1 MNKKIFIGYDQR
13 EEAAYDVCYHS
24 IVSRSSRPIP
34 IEPIKLEQLR
44 EWPNRQSLYWRP
56 TSTIDGKMWDNISGA
71 PMSTEFAISRFL
83 VPHLTR
89 YDGWAVFMDCDMLVR
104 TDMQRLFDLANPN
117 YAVMCVK
124 HVHEP
129 PEGVKMDGQAQTRYA
144 RKNWSSVMLFNCEH
158 PSNKALHPQYVNAVP
173 GRDLHRFAWLP
184 DDQIGDLE
192 PSWNWLVGHS
202 SEEIDPDI
210 VHFTEGGPWFD
221 GYENVAYAEEWL
233 AERDKLKEQAA

>member
-1 MNKKIFIGYDQR
+1 MERVYIGYDAR
-13 EEAAYDVCYHS
+13 EAIAYDVCRAS
-24 IVSRSSRPIP
+24 IRERLSRNIP
-34 IEPIKLEQLR
+34 VEPIVLDDMR
-44 EWPNRQSLYWRP
+44 RWPGRRYWRP
-56 TSTIDGKMWDNISGA
+56 TSQREGNLWDDISDA

-83 VPHLTR
+83 VPNLSR

-104 TDMQRLFDLANPN
+104 TDIARLFDQADEQ

-144 RKNWSSVMLFNCEH
+144 RKNWSSVMLFNCAH
-158 PSNKALHPQYVNAVP
+158 PSNKALNLQYINAVP

-184 DDQIGDLE
+184 DDQIGELD

-202 SEEIDPDI
+202 DPSIDPNI
-210 VHFTEGGPWFD
+210 VHFTEGGPWFE
-221 GYENVAYAEEWL
+221 GYENVAYADEWT
-233 AERDKLKEQAA
+233 AERERMNVKAA